1 MGTVVKGH
9 VQRTHGQSQRGLRL
23 KMGGVGE
30 IRAGKWRQLFLNNNK
45 KKDLMGL
52 YTNPGILDDATQK
65 EKLIKPMKYLNIQYG
80 KFSIG
85 RGAD

>member
-1 MGTVVKGH
+1 
-9 VQRTHGQSQRGLRL
+9 
-23 KMGGVGE
+23 
-30 IRAGKWRQLFLNNNK
+30 
-45 KKDLMGL
+45 MGL